1 MMQKKLQLINGIKKM
16 KINNMKGLNVIKYHI
31 NKIKHLNEYVFYLMI
46 IDGGKVKTKKKVLFF
61 FSFSNKNK

>member
-1 MMQKKLQLINGIKKM
+1 M

-46 IDGGKVKTKKKVLFF
+46 IDGGKVKTKKNVLFF